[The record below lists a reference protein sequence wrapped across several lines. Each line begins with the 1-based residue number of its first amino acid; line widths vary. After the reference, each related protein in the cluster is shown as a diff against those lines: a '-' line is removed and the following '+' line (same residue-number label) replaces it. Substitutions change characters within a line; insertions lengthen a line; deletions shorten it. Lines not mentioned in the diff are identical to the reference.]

1 MNRRREQ
8 AEKTD
13 LEIARLIVGLNS
25 LAASVVISSSA
36 HSLMSRFK
44 IKLHEITV
52 YPILREYR
60 KQLEG
65 KMQMAGETSKR
76 KKKGEALKVATA
88 KPTVKQVGA
97 QLVLEKAAR
106 VVSKTYA
113 FKGDDEKVASED
125 ALKML
130 VQLFNQYDSS
140 LLTRNERRALPH
152 S

>member
-1 MNRRREQ
+1 
-8 AEKTD
+8 
-13 LEIARLIVGLNS
+13 
-25 LAASVVISSSA
+25 
-36 HSLMSRFK
+36 
-44 IKLHEITV
+44 
-52 YPILREYR
+52 
-60 KQLEG
+60 
-65 KMQMAGETSKR
+65 MQMAGETSKR